1 MPDGNLGAPAVI
13 HVRKDGRIGI
23 LGKFSSHKG
32 KMEAGRWHRV
42 AVSVDLAK
50 PEDSDDE
57 DAADDDTSAIGQR
70 FDLTNQR
77 SLASVCLCRG
87 VQARSRSLWTA
98 CWRTS
103 CLRSTAPSWSRT
115 DRYASAS
122 SSSSLQT
129 TRYICHFP
137 RSRRCPHRATAH

>member
-32 KMEAGRWHRV
+32 KMENGRWHRV

-57 DAADDDTSAIGQR
+57 DAADDDDTSAIGQCL
-70 FDLTNQR
+70 DLQSTLSWLILRVCDEVCSRDRGLCGR
-77 SLASVCLCRG
+77 SAGEIEVFVDGVLANELSEE
-87 VQARSRSLWTA
+87 
-98 CWRTS
+98 
-103 CLRSTAPSWSRT
+103 
-115 DRYASAS
+115 
-122 SSSSLQT
+122 
-129 TRYICHFP
+129 
-137 RSRRCPHRATAH
+137 HRAELEQNGPLCISQQFFLFADDSVRPC